1 MKLAVVSHPCITP
14 VNQDFY
20 ARVQA
25 QTGWDVT
32 ILLPRRW
39 KTEYGWRRVERWPA
53 FRGGLTPLP
62 VAPAGN
68 IPLHAYIARVR
79 RRLQALRPDV
89 VYVHNEPYAVSTFQF
104 SWAAHSLDG
113 VPVGFYSAQ
122 NLNKRYPWPVRRWE
136 RWVHAHADFALPVSA
151 TVADVLRDKGFANR
165 IEIVPLPVDVERLY
179 PTIESSSR
187 DDRPFTA
194 AYVGRVAVEKGL
206 DTLITALS
214 LLPKEDVR
222 LLIAG
227 DGPALHDLR
236 AQAESLGVHNRV
248 SWEGYVPHESIM
260 SVYRRADVL
269 IVPSRTVRNWK
280 EQFGRVVIES
290 LACGVPVITSD
301 SGELPQLMAQ
311 TGGGWTFAEGNADA
325 LARAIRQVIANP
337 GEARERAER
346 GRRAVERVF
355 STDAVARQFVAVV
368 EDVVRGSCPRA
379 TG

>member
-1 MKLAVVSHPCITP
+1 MRLAVVSHPCITP
-14 VNQDFY
+14 VNQDLY

-53 FRGGLTPLP
+53 FRGGLVPLP
-62 VAPAGN
+62 VALAGH
-68 IPLHAYIARVR
+68 IPLHAYIARMR
-79 RRLQALRPDV
+79 SRLRALRPDV

-104 SWAAHSLDG
+104 SWAAHGLN

-122 NLNKRYPWPVRRWE
+122 NLNKRYPWPVRRLE
-136 RWVHAHADFALPVSA
+136 RWVHAHADFALPVSSA
-151 TVADVLRDKGFANR
+151 VANVLRGKGFENR
-165 IEIVPLPVDVERLY
+165 LEIVPLPVDVERLY
-179 PTIESSSR
+179 PATERPSR
-187 DDRPFTA
+187 KGRPFTA
-194 AYVGRVAVEKGL
+194 AYVGRLADEKGL
-206 DTLITALS
+206 DTLITAMS
-214 LLPKEDVR
+214 LISQDDAR

-236 AQAESLGVHNRV
+236 AQADSLGVQHRA

-269 IVPSRTVRNWK
+269 IVPSKTVRSWK

-290 LACGVPVITSD
+290 LACGVPVISSD
-301 SGELPQLMAQ
+301 SGELPKLMAR

-325 LARAIRQVIANP
+325 LAHAIRQVIANP
-337 GEARERAER
+337 TEARERAER
-346 GRRAVERVF
+346 GRRAVEQLF
-355 STDAVARQFVAVV
+355 SADAVARQFIAVV
-368 EDVVRGSCPRA
+368 EDVVRSRSA
-379 TG
+379 NA